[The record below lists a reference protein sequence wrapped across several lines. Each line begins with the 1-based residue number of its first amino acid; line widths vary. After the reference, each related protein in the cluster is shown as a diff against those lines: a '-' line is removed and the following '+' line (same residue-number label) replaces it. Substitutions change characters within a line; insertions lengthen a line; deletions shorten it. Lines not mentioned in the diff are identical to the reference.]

1 LSKLPAMVFAYP
13 WLDTR
18 LWLPILP
25 LLMGYVSDRGETLAA
40 VLCAAACDFHHR
52 SLFCLLEIV
61 ALGYWSRL
69 TFAGSQFRD
78 L

>member
-1 LSKLPAMVFAYP
+1 MVFAYP

-25 LLMGYVSDRGETLAA
+25 LLIGYVSDRGETLAA
-40 VLCAAACDFHHR
+40 VLCAAVLCAAAAIFTYC

-61 ALGYWSRL
+61 ALGYWPRL